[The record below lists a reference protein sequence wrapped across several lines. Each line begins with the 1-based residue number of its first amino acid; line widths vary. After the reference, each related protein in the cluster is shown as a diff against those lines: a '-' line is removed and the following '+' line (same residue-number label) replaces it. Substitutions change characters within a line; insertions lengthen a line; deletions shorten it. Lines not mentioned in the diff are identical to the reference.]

1 MFIRLR
7 REAGDVAIMSQ
18 PRESRDFDGK
28 GLVLR
33 FFPTKNQGVHTS
45 YTVSSYYI
53 FVYMTLSYQYCKYYI
68 YIYNYSCMYIHI
80 RCVYIYTY
88 MYVFL
93 FIYACI
99 YHFVISHDAKW
110 WIWVLGVIH
119 HCFFG
124 CLFRLAFKAHPIF
137 QPSSACSSW
146 DISFGSSF
154 GHILEIFGE
163 YLSDLSHIRWIGTIN
178 QPTIIYQPLIMRYP
192 INWRWIGTKDQ
203 KS

>member
-1 MFIRLR
+1 M
-7 REAGDVAIMSQ
+7 AKAWSSG
-18 PRESRDFDGK
+18 
-28 GLVLR
+28 
-33 FFPTKNQGVHTS
+33 FFPPKTKVFIHHILYHHIIYL
-45 YTVSSYYI
+45 YTWHCRISIVNIIYI
-53 FVYMTLSYQYCKYYI
+53 IIHVCTYI
-68 YIYNYSCMYIHI
+68 YVVYTYIHI
-80 RCVYIYTY
+80 C
-88 MYVFL
+88 MYFYLSMHVFITSL
-93 FIYACI
+93 SLMMQNDEFECLESSII
-99 YHFVISHDAKW
+99 V
-110 WIWVLGVIH
+110 
-119 HCFFG
+119 FFG

>member
-1 MFIRLR
+1 M
-7 REAGDVAIMSQ
+7 AIMSQ

-68 YIYNYSCMYIHI
+68 YIIIHVCTYIYVVYTYIHI
-80 RCVYIYTY
+80 C
-88 MYVFL
+88 MYFYLSMHVFITSL
-93 FIYACI
+93 SLMMQNDGFECLESSII
-99 YHFVISHDAKW
+99 V
-110 WIWVLGVIH
+110 
-119 HCFFG
+119 FFG

-163 YLSDLSHIRWIGTIN
+163 YLSDLSHIR
-178 QPTIIYQPLIMRYP
+178 
-192 INWRWIGTKDQ
+192 
-203 KS
+203 

>member
-68 YIYNYSCMYIHI
+68 YNYSCMYIHI

-99 YHFVISHDAKW
+99 YHFVISHDAK
-110 WIWVLGVIH
+110 
-119 HCFFG
+119 
-124 CLFRLAFKAHPIF
+124 
-137 QPSSACSSW
+137 
-146 DISFGSSF
+146 
-154 GHILEIFGE
+154 
-163 YLSDLSHIRWIGTIN
+163 
-178 QPTIIYQPLIMRYP
+178 
-192 INWRWIGTKDQ
+192 
-203 KS
+203 